1 MIISLKPWLSRS
13 IYCNIFNQ
21 RNLTS
26 WKKEYSDH
34 KIAGFTIDQ
43 MFEVVSDVENYAKF
57 LPFCRKSVVH
67 SRTEKELLGELEVGF
82 PPVVESYVSKVTLVK
97 PYLVK
102 ADCTDGRLF
111 HHLTTTWRFTKPPLR
126 DAKRFP
132 NSCSVH
138 FYVSFEFKSLLHS
151 QLANIFFDHLVTEM
165 EAAFYKE
172 AYKRY
177 GTPTKLDTDTPT

>member
-1 MIISLKPWLSRS
+1 
-13 IYCNIFNQ
+13 
-21 RNLTS
+21 
-26 WKKEYSDH
+26 
-34 KIAGFTIDQ
+34 